1 MKTFTH
7 FAKGLRITLPAA
19 LLLLATSATVWG
31 NTLTQF
37 ALNGNNAVC
46 GCSENVE
53 ADFTALANGD
63 LQVVLT
69 NSIDTYVDRQILTG
83 IQFRFA
89 GSGNSAGTVT
99 SQTPDGNTLYN
110 ITNSTGVLTRTS
122 ASLTAWSTQ
131 LDLSP
136 YVTLTNLGVSGVHGG
151 GEGILGSAT
160 SGAVNNLSQHDPL
173 VLGAATFLL
182 HGIAGV
188 DASTISPESIS
199 ISAPRSTIMS
209 PAPLST
215 ASQHPVSTPRV
226 PLLNPAQ
233 PHCSPVACSCSPRA
247 VCVAA
252 GPDRSGIESAVA
264 SALRY
269 SHFDG
274 TPRRQSRV

>member
-188 DASTISPESIS
+188 DASTIITGVNFNFGTALNDYVAGSVVNSIATSGLNAQSATPE
-199 ISAPRSTIMS
+199 PGT
-209 PAPLST
+209 T
-215 ASQHPVSTPRV
+215 A
-226 PLLNPAQ
+226 LLTGGLLLFATGRLRRR
-233 PHCSPVACSCSPRA
+233 RA
-247 VCVAA
+247 
-252 GPDRSGIESAVA
+252 
-264 SALRY
+264 
-269 SHFDG
+269 
-274 TPRRQSRV
+274 